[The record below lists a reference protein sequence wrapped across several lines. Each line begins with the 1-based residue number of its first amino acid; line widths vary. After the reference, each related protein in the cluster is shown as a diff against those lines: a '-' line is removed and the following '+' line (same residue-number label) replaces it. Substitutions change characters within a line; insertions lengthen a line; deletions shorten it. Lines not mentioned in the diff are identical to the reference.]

1 MKDTFAKIDA
11 RYYVFFVLFVALV
24 LRLFNIN
31 YEGLWNDEL
40 FTADTANPRNSLG
53 EIVRAV
59 KYDVHPPLHNLLS
72 SYWSKIFSYNDT
84 SLRVF
89 NVLLGIWGIISIHH
103 LARLLFN
110 KKVALYAILLATV
123 NYYLIRHSQ
132 EVRAYGLLFLLSNY
146 SFYFFIKLIKG
157 DFTFKNSISYV
168 LITAGLLYTHYFGMF
183 VIAGQFVASFVIM
196 NREVIK
202 RQFWKYL
209 ITFLAPL
216 LLFSFWVPALK
227 VQLERK
233 TKTWRDTPEIE
244 MVYTYIQEFFNDHI
258 IAFVASTLILFSGIY
273 LVLRNFSKSKRI
285 EKVIGDHSKILAVL
299 VIWIVI
305 YFMIPYIKSSLSTS
319 MMGPRYFTG
328 MMAPILLILAF
339 YLSRINNTG
348 LRNGIL
354 AGVMGYSLLLL
365 FLKESPYYTQ
375 TTSYREI
382 AQEAKTINND
392 AFVWYISFQGQYFP
406 YYLRQNDFSQIRA
419 HFNAFTKLMGRDTP
433 EEYFVFLDLRP
444 TPKRYRDSIP
454 VVQGYEEISSRTFA
468 NKHNI
473 KTVQLIRYRKLK
485 DSI

>member
-1 MKDTFAKIDA
+1 MSNYKIESKF
-11 RYYVFFVLFVALV
+11 YVYLVLLVALV
-24 LRLFNIN
+24 LRLFHLN

-40 FTADTANPRNSLG
+40 FTAYTANPKNSFG

-59 KYDVHPPLHNLLS
+59 KYDIHPPLHNILS
-72 SYWSKIFSYNDT
+72 NYWSKIISYNDT

-89 NVLLGIWGIISIHH
+89 NVLLGIWGIVSIHH
-103 LARLLFN
+103 LAKLLFN

-123 NYYLIRHSQ
+123 NYFLILHSQ

-146 SFYFFIKLIKG
+146 SFYFFIKLIRG
-157 DFTFKNSISYV
+157 EFTIKNSISYI

-196 NREVIK
+196 NWTVIK

-209 ITFLAPL
+209 ITFVAPL
-216 LLFSFWVPALK
+216 LLFSFWIPVLK
-227 VQLERK
+227 LHLERK

-244 MVYTYIQEFFNDHI
+244 MVYTYTQEFFNDYI
-258 IAFVASTLILFSGIY
+258 LAFVASTLIVLSGIY
-273 LVLRNFSKSKRI
+273 LVIRNFSKSKLI
-285 EKVIGDHSKILAVL
+285 EKVLSDKSKILAVL
-299 VIWIVI
+299 VIWIVV
-305 YFMIPYIKSSLSTS
+305 YFLIPYLKSSLSTS
-319 MMGPRYFTG
+319 MMVTRYFTG

-339 YLSRINNTG
+339 YLSRINSAG

-354 AGVMGYSLLLL
+354 TGVMGYSLLLL

-382 AQEAKTINND
+382 AKEAKAMNND
-392 AFVWYISFQGQYFP
+392 AYVWYISFQGQYFP
-406 YYLRQNDFSQIRA
+406 YYLQQNDFSKIRT
-419 HFNAFTKLMGRDTP
+419 HFNAFTKLMTRDTP

-454 VVQGYEEISSRTFA
+454 VMEGYREIYSRTFA

-473 KTVQLIRYRKLK
+473 KTVQLIRYQKLK
-485 DSI
+485 DSL